1 MQSGAPLGHV
11 LYGIIRLGD
20 LPEAVQND
28 AELDR
33 ITALRVAVDL
43 ARHGLRP
50 AVGHIPIGNVDAYIE
65 KWKRLLP

>member
-1 MQSGAPLGHV
+1 
-11 LYGIIRLGD
+11 LGD